1 MLDEEE
7 SIVTKLQGKGPVSL
21 QTQEAD
27 PAEVI
32 QLDGKDSPMSS
43 IGNSV
48 TSGNTSKSKVDKA
61 CISLTL
67 EHNQRMDGKEKENQ
81 ELLDRILQLEIDE
94 ATKEANLKN
103 IEADYKAALEK
114 ENEEKMEVAKMKL
127 ERELRATLE
136 AEIRKTIEL
145 ERNQTTDKSKAT
157 DNNTPSKIGGS
168 NRIPETPEGA
178 DTTEEATRNQ
188 DDTSQGDV
196 AGSAIQDSSDDDL
209 DIQKA
214 VKSPARMRKN
224 PIDGSKSAIPL
235 EKDTARKRRTSTR
248 RLQSKNT
255 VSGGT
260 AGGGES

>member
-1 MLDEEE
+1 LYLLNAGTQ
-7 SIVTKLQGKGPVSL
+7 STHGRKGKG
-21 QTQEAD
+21 
-27 PAEVI
+27 
-32 QLDGKDSPMSS
+32 K
-43 IGNSV
+43 
-48 TSGNTSKSKVDKA
+48 SGA
-61 CISLTL
+61 
-67 EHNQRMDGKEKENQ
+67 
-81 ELLDRILQLEIDE
+81 LDRILQLEIDE

-196 AGSAIQDSSDDDL
+196 AGSAIQDSSDDEL

-214 VKSPARMRKN
+214 VESPAR
-224 PIDGSKSAIPL
+224 I
-235 EKDTARKRRTSTR
+235 ERT
-248 RLQSKNT
+248 L
-255 VSGGT
+255 
-260 AGGGES
+260 